1 MNSFKSNNLSLKYRG
16 LQDRVL
22 NIWFCSKDSSHFST
36 ILHFLLNYHV
46 LPVSPFN
53 NKWINYLN
61 WWNCEIT
68 LSTNPSTIHFTRNIE
83 KILWNINSFEDG
95 KDIFKLILRNKIDLN
110 IYSSGGGFYWF
121 FLKLPFMSNL
131 KSPLYETLFIMSFQ
145 IHFRVH

>member
-1 MNSFKSNNLSLKYRG
+1 MNVRSCWTNMHRQMSHKGLKWILNN
-16 LQDRVL
+16 
-22 NIWFCSKDSSHFST
+22 FST
-36 ILHFLLNYHV
+36 NFSTLLYFLLYYHV
-46 LPVSPFN
+46 LSVSPFN

-68 LSTNPSTIHFTRNIE
+68 LSTNPSTIHFTRNTE
-83 KILWNINSFEDG
+83 KILWNINFLEDG

-110 IYSSGGGFYWF
+110 LKITGGGGFYWI